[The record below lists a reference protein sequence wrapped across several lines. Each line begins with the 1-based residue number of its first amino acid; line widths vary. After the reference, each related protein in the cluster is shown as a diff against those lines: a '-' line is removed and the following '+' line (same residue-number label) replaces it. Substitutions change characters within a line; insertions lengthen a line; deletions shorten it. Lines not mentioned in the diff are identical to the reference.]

1 LKGILLAGGLGTRLL
16 PMTGVIS
23 KQILP
28 VYDKP
33 MVYYPLSVLMLSD
46 IREVLVISTP
56 RDLPLLQELLGN
68 GSCLGMKIEY
78 ATQSDPS
85 GIPEALVIGEEF
97 LNGDSVCLVLGDN
110 IFYGDGL
117 SRIVKEFEEPQKAL
131 VFGYP
136 VSDPGRYGV
145 LELND
150 QMELVNLVEKPVQT
164 RSRLALVGLY
174 VFPDGVSEIA
184 KSLQPSN
191 RGETEIVDVC
201 LSYLKNGNLIHRV
214 MGRGLSWFDA
224 GTPSS
229 LLEASSFVGAIQERQ
244 GLSIACIEE
253 IAFRNSWIDQE
264 QLRVLALRFNG
275 SAYGEYLNKI
285 GSAGKNWAFRV

>member
-1 LKGILLAGGLGTRLL
+1 
-16 PMTGVIS
+16 
-23 KQILP
+23 
-28 VYDKP
+28 
-33 MVYYPLSVLMLSD
+33 
-46 IREVLVISTP
+46 
-56 RDLPLLQELLGN
+56 
-68 GSCLGMKIEY
+68 
-78 ATQSDPS
+78 
-85 GIPEALVIGEEF
+85 
-97 LNGDSVCLVLGDN
+97 
-110 IFYGDGL
+110 
-117 SRIVKEFEEPQKAL
+117 
-131 VFGYP
+131 
-136 VSDPGRYGV
+136 
-145 LELND
+145 
-150 QMELVNLVEKPVQT
+150 
-164 RSRLALVGLY
+164 
-174 VFPDGVSEIA
+174 
-184 KSLQPSN
+184 
-191 RGETEIVDVC
+191 VDVC